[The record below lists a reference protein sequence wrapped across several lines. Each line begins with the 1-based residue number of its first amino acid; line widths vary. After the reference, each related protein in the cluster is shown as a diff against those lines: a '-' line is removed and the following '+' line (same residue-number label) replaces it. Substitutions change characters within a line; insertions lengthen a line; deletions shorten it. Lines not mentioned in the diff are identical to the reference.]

1 MDVERDIIAAAAAS
15 AAIASSA
22 SAAVSSGTSSDE
34 KRPVAEGM
42 EEQGYVYDLYVV
54 DDTQPQVHIPFIP
67 DNLDDIRL
75 VLVEDLYYTF
85 FSYI

>member
-1 MDVERDIIAAAAAS
+1 MDVERDIIAAAAAAS
-15 AAIASSA
+15 AAIASTA
-22 SAAVSSGTSSDE
+22 SAAVSIEDSVVE
-34 KRPVAEGM
+34 KRHADEP

-54 DDTQPQVHIPFIP
+54 DETQPQVHIPFIP